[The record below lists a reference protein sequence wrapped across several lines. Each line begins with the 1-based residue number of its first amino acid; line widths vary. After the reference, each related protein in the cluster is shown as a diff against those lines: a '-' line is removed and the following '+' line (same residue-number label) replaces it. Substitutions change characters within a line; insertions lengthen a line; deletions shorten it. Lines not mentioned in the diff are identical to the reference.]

1 MTKIF
6 LLFIIAFIPLVF
18 SVSSKE
24 QNVKENNHEVN
35 NFIKAQNSVIIG
47 KERKLR
53 KNKTLE
59 RKRKLKK
66 KLKAKKEKK
75 AKNLACKGGKCMKRR
90 KDKKSGKGCKNGK
103 CKKKLP
109 RKGRNMDSCFSKLYN
124 YAAKLKK
131 ARNIQNQV
139 ARIVAN
145 KKQISKKKEKV
156 SYQRTHVNT
165 LITWLIIEWC
175 F

>member
-6 LLFIIAFIPLVF
+6 LLFIMAFIPLVF

-24 QNVKENNHEVN
+24 QNVKETNYEVN
-35 NFIKAQNSVIIG
+35 NFIKDQKNVVIG
-47 KERKLR
+47 KKRKLR

-66 KLKAKKEKK
+66 KLKAKKQKK

-156 SYQRTHVNT
+156 PYQRTHVNT
-165 LITWLIIEWC
+165 LIT
-175 F
+175 